1 MLIQRKIK
9 IGDMVQMNRAQRRNL
24 RNAEGDMIKVKG
36 VNRPRINPKRR
47 LKKKGK
53 M

>member
-1 MLIQRKIK
+1 
-9 IGDMVQMNRAQRRNL
+9 MNRAQRRNL
-24 RNAEGDMIKVKG
+24 RNAEGDMIKIKG
-36 VNRPRINPKRR
+36 VNRPKINPQRR